1 MQIFLSVAIFVFI
14 VSSKIYRLGRKL
26 VGIIL
31 CILVWLLAVEAME
44 GNPMVNWNKTPCW
57 DLNAKFVNNVHEP
70 VWSCLLY
77 SEPIHT
83 EFHYTMRGRNSALW
97 KWRPEFRRMFYK
109 PRTECDNY
117 RRVNWDWGWI
127 HQELCQL
134 IKYRDHLNSQS
145 TTVSF
150 HFWFLLYFH
159 LTSNSRFWQDN
170 SNLYPNL
177 RWCWINSIEASF
189 VKSRIDSKDKIPGT

>member
-26 VGIIL
+26 VGITL

-83 EFHYTMRGRNSALW
+83 EFHCSMRGRNSAL
-97 KWRPEFRRMFYK
+97 
-109 PRTECDNY
+109 
-117 RRVNWDWGWI
+117 
-127 HQELCQL
+127 
-134 IKYRDHLNSQS
+134 
-145 TTVSF
+145 
-150 HFWFLLYFH
+150 
-159 LTSNSRFWQDN
+159 
-170 SNLYPNL
+170 
-177 RWCWINSIEASF
+177 
-189 VKSRIDSKDKIPGT
+189 

>member
-109 PRTECDNY
+109 PRTDFDNY
-117 RRVNWDWGWI
+117 RRVNKFALLWGEA
-127 HQELCQL
+127 QLCL
-134 IKYRDHLNSQS
+134 PY
-145 TTVSF
+145 VC
-150 HFWFLLYFH
+150 LYKKIADSYPKVTYSYPRVHKSPHKFM
-159 LTSNSRFWQDN
+159 LTSYMKYFAKF
-170 SNLYPNL
+170 LAL
-177 RWCWINSIEASF
+177 LLAILLHI
-189 VKSRIDSKDKIPGT
+189 